1 MTYDQLISV
10 IYGSSKSDWLLS
22 DERGIYTHKSNL
34 NIRIERKEID
44 QDFDKFSRKGWTTSH
59 ADPVAYRVIYGL
71 FYGASL
77 IKEFLVVAVD
87 GHRATLPLPDRKTLK
102 VSKEGYGFAQIVDL
116 PISMEHQ
123 CV

>member
-44 QDFDKFSRKGWTTSH
+44 QDFDKFSRKGWTTT
-59 ADPVAYRVIYGL
+59 
-71 FYGASL
+71 L
-77 IKEFLVVAVD
+77 IQ
-87 GHRATLPLPDRKTLK
+87 LPTEL
-102 VSKEGYGFAQIVDL
+102 
-116 PISMEHQ
+116 SMA
-123 CV
+123 CSTAPRS